1 MSMCSHCLEIYER
14 KKLMLCIAVRNASEK
29 TGTVAITETGV
40 TSIVL
45 ITLSSLSFFE
55 DVGMILLELTYQN
68 LCRRWPDHRDWC
80 KRHPPMLGYLSDF
93 VGE

>member
-45 ITLSSLSFFE
+45 ITLSSLSVFE
-55 DVGMILLELTYQN
+55 DVGMIL
-68 LCRRWPDHRDWC
+68 
-80 KRHPPMLGYLSDF
+80 YLPKSMWTLAQSLRLL
-93 VGE
+93 